1 MTASKKKPTA
11 SKKTSRNVT
20 TSAKKKKSKFS
31 KQKEPP
37 KIRLASPR
45 KDGAYALDDWVPS
58 QMGFG
63 DLYRHLKPESS
74 EVDRICKLLL
84 DQNFP
89 IRYLNVV
96 FGRKG
101 CDTVQ
106 KHRQEI
112 KQKCPDFKNY
122 RFVSGPNG
130 DDPLIV
136 HRWERLVAEAN
147 IQTPIECY
155 KNFSMSKK
163 VISFELLKCY
173 LLRWISISSF
183 DSQRIFA
190 AVLK

>member
-1 MTASKKKPTA
+1 MRKK
-11 SKKTSRNVT
+11 
-20 TSAKKKKSKFS
+20 F
-31 KQKEPP
+31 
-37 KIRLASPR
+37 RLGSLH
-45 KDGAYALDDWVPS
+45 KDGAYALDDWVPA

-63 DLYRHLKPESS
+63 DLYHHLKPESS

-96 FGRKG
+96 FWRKG

-112 KQKCPDFKNY
+112 KQKSPDFKSC

-130 DDPLIV
+130 DVPLIGQ
-136 HRWERLVAEAN
+136 RWEKLVAEAS

-155 KNFSMSKK
+155 KNFSSARK
-163 VISFELLKCY
+163 VIYLKLLKCWWQCPTFLDFDVECFINHIVSEVDEFSR
-173 LLRWISISSF
+173 LL
-183 DSQRIFA
+183 
-190 AVLK
+190 K